1 MKGNI
6 MKIFKIILQVIIF
19 VLLLVLAINNMQT
32 VEFNFFSV
40 YILKLPLI
48 ITLAIFAIGG
58 LLIGLLY
65 GFVNNLSLKSQISK
79 LKKQIDKTEEKSSKV
94 DQII

>member
-1 MKGNI
+1 
-6 MKIFKIILQVIIF
+6 MKIFKIVIQIAVF

-40 YILKLPLI
+40 YVLKLPLI

-65 GFVNNLSLKSQISK
+65 GFVNNLALKSQINK
-79 LKKQIDKTEEKSSKV
+79 LKKQLGKVEEKTTKT

>member
-1 MKGNI
+1 

>member
-1 MKGNI
+1 
-6 MKIFKIILQVIIF
+6 MKIFKIIIQVAVFI
-19 VLLLVLAINNMQT
+19 LLLVLAINNMQT

-40 YILKLPLI
+40 YVLKLPLI
-48 ITLAIFAIGG
+48 ITLAIFAVAG

-65 GFVNNLSLKSQISK
+65 GFVNNLALKSQVSK
-79 LKKQIDKTEEKSSKV
+79 LRKQIDKTEEKVSKV

>member
-1 MKGNI
+1 

-65 GFVNNLSLKSQISK
+65 GFVNNLTLKSQISK
-79 LKKQIDKTEEKSSKV
+79 LKKQIDKTEEKASKV

>member
-1 MKGNI
+1 
-6 MKIFKIILQVIIF
+6 MKIFKIIIQVAVFI
-19 VLLLVLAINNMQT
+19 LLLVLAINNMQT

-40 YILKLPLI
+40 YVLKLPLI
-48 ITLAIFAIGG
+48 ITLAIFAVGG

-65 GFVNNLSLKSQISK
+65 GFVNNLALKSQISK
-79 LKKQIDKTEEKSSKV
+79 LKKQIDKTEEKVSKV